1 MDVSVSGCTDID
13 YLVTASYY
21 SHHWSLVL
29 IDVHNKVIYYLDPKE
44 NYVPQE
50 NFVAQQMGKCYEE
63 EVPNRIVGWKIIQY
77 SDFKCGV
84 PSCSTKTKKQS

>member
-1 MDVSVSGCTDID
+1 MIHRDAGMDVSVPDCTDID
-13 YLVTASYY
+13 YLVTASYH

-50 NFVAQQMGKCYEE
+50 NCVAQRNGK
-63 EVPNRIVGWKIIQY
+63 VL
-77 SDFKCGV
+77 
-84 PSCSTKTKKQS
+84 